1 MKEKTKQRIKIEK
14 AYEDYIKKI
23 SIIKVDKKFLILPP
37 SFNDEKIK
45 ERIKSNKKELNELIK
60 QAKNIARKLNLL
72 KLKKI
77 ARFSELGINAE
88 NFYDEAATKSTFLY
102 YLTEK
107 SFNSLNLKSFEIS
120 INRGRDIVNLYNVID
135 VLEYVFKNKTQIRF
149 KKSDIDLKE
158 NDKLLFINNCFI
170 ALSNL
175 QREEE
180 LRVKLIDKN
189 DVNTIKTRKKI
200 WHYIYFY

>member
-14 AYEDYIKKI
+14 AYEDYINKI
-23 SIIKVDKKFLILPP
+23 TIKVDKKFLTLPP

-45 ERIKSNKKELNELIK
+45 ERIRSNKKELNELIK
-60 QAKNIARKLNLL
+60 KAKNIEKKLNLL
-72 KLKKI
+72 KLKKMQ
-77 ARFSELGINAE
+77 RFTRLGINAE
-88 NFYDEAATKSTFLY
+88 KFYDEAATKSTFLY

-107 SFNSLNLKSFEIS
+107 SFNSLNLKSFEII

-135 VLEYVFKNKTQIRF
+135 VLELVHKNKTQIRF

-170 ALSNL
+170 VLSNI

-180 LRVKLIDKN
+180 LRKTLAHKN

-200 WHYIYFY
+200 WHYLFIF

>member
-23 SIIKVDKKFLILPP
+23 SIIKVDKKFLTLPP

-60 QAKNIARKLNLL
+60 QAKKIARKLNLL

-77 ARFSELGINAE
+77 ARFSELGINEE

-135 VLEYVFKNKTQIRF
+135 VLESVFKNKTQIRF

-180 LRVKLIDKN
+180 LRAKLIDKN
-189 DVNTIKTRKKI
+189 DVNTIKTKKKI
-200 WHYIYFY
+200 